1 MRCRIVSRVLVSLD
15 LTALSAQSGLSPKL
29 LEVYAEAAGV
39 VFDRFHGP
47 KGSPAPAAL
56 RKATG

>member
-1 MRCRIVSRVLVSLD
+1 MRCRIVSRVLISLD

-39 VFDRFHGP
+39 VLDRFHGP
-47 KGSPAPAAL
+47 
-56 RKATG
+56 